1 MSNDL
6 NELVNTVSKQILIE
20 DEETLNNSGESNNSD
35 ELLFNEI
42 VDLVV
47 KYIDMRETLVEL
59 IDMKK
64 KFSDILKGVNQ
75 QVISQVMP
83 DYNDNELFH
92 AISIDN
98 EKVKVSIG
106 KHDYTYTIVR
116 YIMEALDEEIK
127 KTNEKMNKIANKII
141 KWRNE

>member
-83 DYNDNELFH
+83 GYNDNELFH
-92 AISIDN
+92 AISIGN

-127 KTNEKMNKIANKII
+127 NTNEKMNKIANKII

>member
-59 IDMKK
+59 IDTKK

>member
-1 MSNDL
+1 
-6 NELVNTVSKQILIE
+6 
-20 DEETLNNSGESNNSD
+20 
-35 ELLFNEI
+35 
-42 VDLVV
+42 
-47 KYIDMRETLVEL
+47 MRETLVEL

>member
-20 DEETLNNSGESNNSD
+20 DEETVNNSGESNNSD

>member
-47 KYIDMRETLVEL
+47 KYIDIRETLVEL

-75 QVISQVMP
+75 QAISQAMSG
-83 DYNDNELFH
+83 YNDNELFH

>member
-6 NELVNTVSKQILIE
+6 NELVNRLSKQVLIE
-20 DEETLNNSGESNNSD
+20 DEETVNNGGESNNSD

-47 KYIDMRETLVEL
+47 KYIDMRKTLVEL
-59 IDMKK
+59 MDMKK

-75 QVISQVMP
+75 RVTSG
-83 DYNDNELFH
+83 YNDNELFH
-92 AISIDN
+92 AISIGN
-98 EKVKVSIG
+98 EQVKVSIG
-106 KHDYTYTIVR
+106 KHDYTYSIVR
-116 YIMEALDEEIK
+116 YIMESLDEEIK